1 MTGPTPEVGDLAAHP
16 GLGDAAAD
24 RVRGLIL
31 SGELRDGDR
40 LVERELA
47 TRLGISRGPVRDAL
61 RRLDAEGLVVLLPRR
76 GARVATLTADDAEE
90 IIALRAATEPLA
102 VRALATTGSAGHAR
116 ELGRIV
122 DDLHAACAARDS
134 AAAVSLDFALHRRI
148 HELCGR
154 RRLLHIWETISAP
167 LQHVFRLSRDLFDD
181 LGDIADSHRTLLDD
195 ITSGDPARAEAAA
208 RAHVTRFGPELL
220 RRMPREEGDQ

>member
-1 MTGPTPEVGDLAAHP
+1 MSSPEAWGGDLAAHP
-16 GLGDAAAD
+16 GLGAAATD

-40 LVERELA
+40 LVERDLA
-47 TRLGISRGPVRDAL
+47 ERLGISRGPVRDAL

-76 GARVATLTADDAEE
+76 GARVATLTADDTEE

-102 VRALATTGSAGHAR
+102 VRALATARSTQHAR

-122 DDLHAACAARDS
+122 EELQAACAARDN

-154 RRLLHIWETISAP
+154 RRLLHTWETISAP
-167 LQHVFRLSRDLFDD
+167 LHHVFRLSRDLYDD

-220 RRMPREEGDQ
+220 RRIPREEGNR